1 MASTIVRTKGL
12 PDLRMIEVEHPLGGI
27 EPDELHDRIARA
39 TELARDLL
47 ANG

>member
-12 PDLRMIEVEHPLGGI
+12 SDLRMIEVEHPLGGI
-27 EPDELHDRIARA
+27 EPDELHSRIARA
-39 TELARDLL
+39 TELAQDLL